1 MPDYTPGDPVV
12 ISDTLKAQMTQY
24 IELYTNIL
32 LKNFPPSDTSHG
44 ATVYGGSGGMAMV
57 LLRLY
62 LNTKNT
68 TYLTLSM
75 EYIKT
80 AIAITRPSQDV
91 GFLEGYSG
99 VYGLAA
105 IIYAASGDKTNS
117 QLYINQFLQV
127 VKSSLN
133 VADCTYLG
141 GKAGVLM
148 GANLLNNYF
157 GASTIPRSDIVNLA
171 YQMLQEGVH
180 SGQKYLS
187 YVSADFGNLVLWGEG
202 HGSSGVINQF
212 LDIPEITSNQ
222 TALTLLKNTIDYYV
236 SIQLPDGNFPTPTQA
251 PFPTEPD
258 VLVQW
263 CHGAPGFM
271 PVLTK
276 AYYLFNDNTYLQSAE
291 KAANCTWERGILTK
305 GLMLCHGVSGNTYMF
320 LNMHRRTQ
328 NPLYLYRAIKFQEYT
343 FSHPILV
350 DPNQMRKPTPSPYT
364 FWDGSYASAI
374 PLWSDFL
381 TPNSAYYMP
390 GFDPYP

>member
-1 MPDYTPGDPVV
+1 
-12 ISDTLKAQMTQY
+12 
-24 IELYTNIL
+24 
-32 LKNFPPSDTSHG
+32 
-44 ATVYGGSGGMAMV
+44 MV

-80 AIAITRPSQDV
+80 AIALTKPSQNV

-99 VYGLAA
+99 VYVLAA
-105 IIYAASGDKTNS
+105 IIYAESGDQTNS
-117 QLYINQFLQV
+117 QLYINQYRQI
-127 VKSSLN
+127 VKSALN
-133 VADCTYLG
+133 APDCTYLT
-141 GKAGVLM
+141 GKAGTLM
-148 GANLLNNYF
+148 GSALLNNYF
-157 GASTIPRSDIVNLA
+157 GPSTIARSDIVTLA
-171 YQMLQEGVH
+171 YQMLQAGIH
-180 SGQKYLS
+180 SGQNYLS
-187 YVSADFGNLVLWGEG
+187 YVSTDFANLVLWGEG

-222 TALTLLKNTIDYYV
+222 TALAYLKNTLDYYV
-236 SIQLPDGNFPTPTQA
+236 SIQLPDGNFPTPTKP
-251 PFPTEPD
+251 PFPTEPN

-276 AYYLFNDNTYLQSAE
+276 GYYLFNDNTYLQSAE

-305 GLMLCHGVSGNTYMF
+305 GLMLCHGISGNTYMF
-320 LNMHRRTQ
+320 LFMYRKTH

-343 FSHPILV
+343 LSHPILV
-350 DPNQMRKPTPSPYT
+350 DPNQMRKPTPSPYE
-364 FWDGSYASAI
+364 FWSGSYASAI

-381 TPNSAYYMP
+381 TLNSQYYMP